1 MAETVQVTAE
11 PTPNPNSVKFS
22 LNQAVTVEG
31 SESYDNPQEASNS
44 PLAKRLFDIKGVR
57 SLFFLKNFVTV
68 VKDSGSGWDEIV
80 PQVKEILKDYF
91 A

>member
-1 MAETVQVTAE
+1 MADPIQVTAE

-22 LNQAVTVEG
+22 LNRVVTSQG
-31 SESYDNPQEASNS
+31 SESFDNPQEAANS
-44 PLAKRLFDIKGVR
+44 PLAKRLFDIKGVK
-57 SLFFLKNFVTV
+57 SLFLLKNFVTV

-80 PQVKEILKDYF
+80 PQAKEILKDYF

>member
-1 MAETVQVTAE
+1 MPEAIQVTAE

-22 LNQAVTVEG
+22 LNREVTAEG
-31 SESYDNPQEASNS
+31 SESYDSPEEASKS
-44 PLAKRLFDIKGVR
+44 PLAKRLFDVKGIR

-68 VKDSGSGWDEIV
+68 VKDSGNGWDEIV
-80 PQVKEILKDYF
+80 PHVKEILKDYF

>member
-1 MAETVQVTAE
+1 MADQIQVTAE

-22 LNQAVTVEG
+22 LNRVVTAEG
-31 SESYDNPQEASNS
+31 SESYDNPQEAANS
-44 PLAKRLFDIKGVR
+44 PLAKRLFDVKGVNA
-57 SLFFLKNFVTV
+57 LFFLKNFVSV

>member
-1 MAETVQVTAE
+1 MADTVQVTAE

-22 LNQAVTVEG
+22 LNQTVTAEG
-31 SESYDNPQEASNS
+31 SESYDNPQEAANS

>member
-1 MAETVQVTAE
+1 MPDVIQVTAE

-22 LNQAVTVEG
+22 INREVTAEG
-31 SESYDNPQEASNS
+31 SVSYDSPGEAADA

-57 SLFFLKNFVTV
+57 SLFLLKNFVTV

>member
-1 MAETVQVTAE
+1 MAPVEVFAE

-22 LNQAVTVEG
+22 LNRDVTAEG
-31 SESYDNPQEASNS
+31 SQSYDNPAEAANS

-68 VKDSGSGWDEIV
+68 VKDSGNGWDEIV
-80 PQVKEILKDYF
+80 PQVKDILKDYF